1 MAKKSKKIVSNR
13 GFATVSAPSKK
24 TIPEK
29 NVNQPEPE
37 PEPEQQKREEPPKTE
52 PPESLDPQPHHDPT
66 NQLIDSNL
74 NERKAL
80 RILDR
85 ISVADQEPFEQ
96 NFGFGIPATIEHELL
111 KTSQRDKATFG
122 RCGSHPNDAKMI
134 GQLDVLYRVLQK
146 LSFDVTDI
154 ERSFEA
160 TFALTIEEHLDW
172 LCVNVPYER
181 MPLGFFDKYFNE
193 QDTAISVGYRKTKES
208 SDSTKSTESTESIR
222 QVESN
227 PEHVTKPKQNP
238 KAALDNDYRA
248 RILEAA
254 QKAWEKEQS
263 INEKYATLMVELSS
277 LEKQIPDKKSKKK
290 KGNNKRSSDEQ
301 QQELSEYEIQNI
313 KRKISNIQQS
323 LKHLETDWEFDKQKA
338 NELFIDHMKKA
349 HKPNEPTVEPTSV
362 PESTKDLDKETSL
375 KDDNSKNIN
384 DDHNDNDD
392 DYDDDTMFGGMMED
406 MENMENAS
414 PGPSAVTT
422 SVKWEILDLS
432 CPKWKGKMPK
442 DLLHDYEKKLSFG
455 KQSYSSKTEGA
466 GLWRS
471 TVTISPKKSSGET
484 TKFELP
490 PGLGASNKQE
500 AEQLVATAALFKL
513 DPEASIFQVMPL
525 PYKDRWLVWKEE
537 KRLEE
542 EKPKFEA
549 AKKRLDFLTNLLD
562 QSQNNKDII
571 SNGPVGSEEKI
582 DKSISDNYTPKD
594 TSPKRRVFSKV
605 QHSFEKRLK
614 TNAYAN
620 MKRKRSELPIA
631 AYREDILQLV
641 QDNQVIIISGETGCG
656 KSTQVPQFLAES
668 LLQDFTR
675 FGSVVCTQPRRISAM
690 SIAHR
695 VSVEMGDRPRATG
708 TPEAMVGYQI
718 RLESKVS
725 PENVLVFC
733 TTGILLRRLE
743 SDKNL
748 EGVTHVIVDEVHER
762 TIESDFLLIIL
773 RRLCHA
779 RPDLRVILMSA
790 TVEANRFSSY
800 FGHCPVVSVPGRTF
814 PVHVRY
820 LEDVIESTG
829 YVLEADSHY
838 ALRSTRVRQD
848 QGSVA
853 VSGKHGNSQR
863 VRIEWYE
870 DSDDDDPYDPTRV
883 ESKLNVI
890 SNPNEIEDGTETENE
905 GAGAEG
911 DRLGQPK
918 IKYSKQTAKMMRRM
932 DESKINYDIMVEL
945 LEYICIESHANSN
958 SEVPSTGAILVFL
971 PGMPEIR
978 KVYDLVSS
986 HSQLGDPQKFLLIAL
1001 HSALSSEHQER
1012 AFDIPPDG
1020 IRKIVLSTNIAETGV
1035 TISDVTVVVDT
1046 GMAKVVSYDEKKKI
1060 TRLRQTFVAKA
1071 NARQRRGRAGRV
1083 QEGICF
1089 HMFSQHR
1096 YELMANYE
1104 TPEILR
1110 LPLEELCLRI
1120 KVCGLGSIRDV
1131 LDSALDAPSKTM
1143 IDNAVQTLQ
1152 DVQALSVDGVETL
1165 TPLGV
1170 HLSNLPVDVH
1180 VGKMILFGAIF
1191 QCLDPV
1197 LTIAASLSFKSPFV
1211 RPFGKESEA
1220 DTARMR
1226 FQHADSDF
1234 WTIYMAYKA
1243 WRAKLLQVQGKPGW
1257 IRQMREF
1264 CSTHFLSQQNL
1275 EMIEDM
1281 KRQYLGLLI
1290 SIGFVD
1296 PKKTSSNPLDES
1308 TGSDF
1313 DLKKSFKLCQIPAAY
1328 NTYADSI
1335 PVVNAAIV
1343 AGLYPKVAARARDT
1357 GLFMTDKLGM
1367 HTHPS
1372 STLFGREKQ
1381 LKSEFL
1387 VYNTIVMSND
1397 KVYLWEASSVDSVA
1411 IMLFA
1416 TRMEIKHKLRQ
1427 VVLDNWIYFKCFARS
1442 AVLIKFL
1449 RNELNNLLTAK
1460 MDHPEIDL
1468 TDIDRDIMSVM
1479 VKTLETRV

>member
-24 TIPEK
+24 VVEPEK
-29 NVNQPEPE
+29 VKPEPEIKPEPE
-37 PEPEQQKREEPPKTE
+37 PTSLPKPIQQDSSI
-52 PPESLDPQPHHDPT
+52 SL
-66 NQLIDSNL
+66 DSNL
-74 NERKAL
+74 NERKAAA
-80 RILDR
+80 IIDR
-85 ISVADQEPFEQ
+85 LNQESSDHHY
-96 NFGFGIPATIEHELL
+96 GFGLPATLEQDLL
-111 KTSQRDKATFG
+111 KTMQTQET
-122 RCGSHPNDAKMI
+122 CQPGSVGEPLLNPKII
-134 GQLDVLYRVLQK
+134 GQLDVLFRVLQK
-146 LSFDVTDI
+146 LDFDVTDI

-160 TFALTIEEHLDW
+160 TVALTIEDHLDW
-172 LCVNVPYER
+172 LSVNVPYER
-181 MPLGFFDKYFNE
+181 MPIGFFDKYFNE
-193 QDTAISVGYRKTKES
+193 QDTTISMGYQKTKES
-208 SDSTKSTESTESIR
+208 SDSSEPIR
-222 QVESN
+222 QFEPI
-227 PEHVTKPKQNP
+227 PEQSVKVKQ
-238 KAALDNDYRA
+238 KQKEALDNGYKEEESSVNEQHA
-248 RILEAA
+248 SLLVKLTLL
-254 QKAWEKEQS
+254 QKK
-263 INEKYATLMVELSS
+263 
-277 LEKQIPDKKSKKK
+277 IPPKKSKKK
-290 KGNNKRSSDEQ
+290 ALGEQLSDY
-301 QQELSEYEIQNI
+301 EL
-313 KRKISNIQQS
+313 KILNRDITNVQQS
-323 LKHLETDWEFDKQKA
+323 LKHLENDWEFDKQKA
-338 NELFIDHMKKA
+338 NDLFIAQMKAGEKSA
-349 HKPNEPTVEPTSV
+349 MEPVVEPTIEPAEVSEIQADPIDESV
-362 PESTKDLDKETSL
+362 LEN
-375 KDDNSKNIN
+375 NS
-384 DDHNDNDD
+384 DNDD
-392 DYDDDTMFGGMMED
+392 DGDMFGAMLQD
-406 MENMENAS
+406 MEQS
-414 PGPSAVTT
+414 QDTSTITT
-422 SVKWEILDLS
+422 TINWEVLDLG

-442 DLLHDYEKKLSFG
+442 DLLQDYQKKLSLG
-455 KQSYSSKTEGA
+455 KQTYSSQTKGSGIWSA
-466 GLWRS
+466 
-471 TVTISPKKSSGET
+471 TVTISSQKAHGES
-484 TKFELP
+484 KRFEVP
-490 PGLGASNKQE
+490 AGLCTRNKQE
-500 AEQLVATAALFKL
+500 AEQLAATVALFNL
-513 DPEASIFQVMPL
+513 DPEAHVFQVMPL
-525 PYKDRWLVWKEE
+525 PYKDLWLAWKEE

-542 EKPKFEA
+542 EKPKLEA
-549 AKKRLDFLTNLLD
+549 AKRRLDFLTDLVKRNQD
-562 QSQNNKDII
+562 GQTSVSK
-571 SNGPVGSEEKI
+571 GPVEGRDKI
-582 DKSISDNYTPKD
+582 DNHDPDHASPKD
-594 TSPKRRVFSKV
+594 NSFKRRIFSNV

-614 TNAYAN
+614 TNGYKN
-620 MKRKRSELPIA
+620 LKRKRSELPIA
-631 AYREDILQLV
+631 AYRDDILQLV

-675 FGSVVCTQPRRISAM
+675 WGSVVCTQPRRISAM

-695 VSVEMGDRPRATG
+695 VSLEMGDRPRTTG

-743 SDKNL
+743 SDKTL
-748 EGVTHVIVDEVHER
+748 QGVTHVIVDEVHER

-773 RRLCHA
+773 RRLCHS

-820 LEDVIESTG
+820 LEDIVESTG
-829 YVLEADSHY
+829 YVLEADSQY
-838 ALRSTRVRQD
+838 ALRSTRVRKD

-853 VSGKHGNSQR
+853 VAGKHGSSQR

-870 DSDDDDPYDPTRV
+870 DDDDDNDPYDPTRV
-883 ESKLNVI
+883 ESKLTVA
-890 SNPNEIEDGTETENE
+890 PVQED
-905 GAGAEG
+905 
-911 DRLGQPK
+911 DGQPK
-918 IKYSKQTAKMMRRM
+918 SKQYSKQTAKMLRRI
-932 DESKINYDIMVEL
+932 DEAKINYDIMIQL
-945 LEYICIESHANSN
+945 LEYICLECQDDES
-958 SEVPSTGAILVFL
+958 VPSTGAILVFL

-986 HSQLGDPQKFLLIAL
+986 HSQLGDPQRFLLIAL

-1131 LDSALDAPSKTM
+1131 LNSALDAPSTTM
-1143 IDNAVQTLQ
+1143 IDNAIQTLQ
-1152 DVQALSVDGVETL
+1152 EVQALSVDGVETL

-1220 DTARMR
+1220 DVARAR
-1226 FQHADSDF
+1226 FQHAESDF

-1257 IRQMREF
+1257 IRKMREF
-1264 CSTHFLSQQNL
+1264 CSTNFLSQQNL

-1281 KRQYLGLLI
+1281 KKQYLGLLI
-1290 SIGFVD
+1290 SIGFVNA
-1296 PKKTSSNPLDES
+1296 KGNPLDDYEIKRS
-1308 TGSDF
+1308 
-1313 DLKKSFKLCQIPAAY
+1313 LKLCQIPSVY
-1328 NTYADSI
+1328 DTYSDSI
-1335 PVVNAAIV
+1335 PIVNAAIV

-1357 GLFMTDKLGM
+1357 GLFMTDKLAM
-1367 HTHPS
+1367 HIHPS

-1387 VYNTIVMSND
+1387 VYNTIVMSNE

-1411 IMLFA
+1411 VMLFA
-1416 TRMEIKHKLRQ
+1416 TRMEIKVSVFL
-1427 VVLDNWIYFKCFARS
+1427 LSTNILFCIYS
-1442 AVLIKFL
+1442 T
-1449 RNELNNLLTAK
+1449 N
-1460 MDHPEIDL
+1460 
-1468 TDIDRDIMSVM
+1468 
-1479 VKTLETRV
+1479 